1 MSKFLRTMT
10 ALSKKPSDFKRPAQ
24 PPAAQEEDTGTVPVV
39 NTVPD
44 SDYAARQPEAGTVP
58 VINTVPETNTVPI
71 TELTPTSRP
80 RVRVF
85 RATRV
90 QDGHSLGEH
99 LIYEVLWRQGQGD
112 DQTRTVQIGYDR
124 LAAIA
129 SVNWK
134 TAKACL
140 KSLEEKLAI
149 ETIAAAN
156 SNERTGRTYR
166 IHCFT
171 AIIERRR
178 AAGMQWVEKGRG
190 VRFIECGTV
199 PVINTVPDSPTVPE
213 TNTVPEAG
221 TGTILKTGT
230 DTVPATGTPLGS
242 LRNIEEITSS
252 SAVATLQQT
261 AANNGIVLDDDAAR
275 KLIRRCRTVRDD
287 LTESEI
293 AHFLQIKINQLRNSK
308 TVENWVGML
317 IASVPGYF
325 EGEAAQLIRMREQ
338 GSRQRQLELAQS
350 EAQQRELDA
359 IFQAQK
365 KVLEN
370 PESSEEDKALA
381 RKILGV

>member
-10 ALSKKPSDFKRPAQ
+10 ALSKKPSDFKRPAG
-24 PPAAQEEDTGTVPVV
+24 PTEQEQLGTVPDIT
-39 NTVPD
+39 TVPESSKDKQD
-44 SDYAARQPEAGTVP
+44 SEAGTVP
-58 VINTVPETNTVPI
+58 VINTVPNSPTVPNSQV
-71 TELTPTSRP
+71 TPTSRP

-112 DQTRTVQIGYDR
+112 DQVRTVQIGYDR
-124 LAAIA
+124 LAALA

-156 SNERTGRTYR
+156 SNERTGKTYR

-171 AIIERRR
+171 AILERRR

-190 VRFIECGTV
+190 VRFIEVGTV
-199 PVINTVPDSPTVPE
+199 PIINTVPASNTVPE

-221 TGTILKTGT
+221 TGTVLKTGT

-252 SAVATLQQT
+252 SAIATLQQT
-261 AANNGIVLDDDAAR
+261 AADNGIVLDDDAAR
-275 KLIRRCRTVRDD
+275 KLIRRCRTVRED
-287 LTESEI
+287 LSDAEI
-293 AHFLQIKINQLRNSK
+293 AYFTQLKINQLRNSK

-317 IASVPGYF
+317 IASVPAYF
-325 EGEAAQLIRMREQ
+325 EGDAVQLIRMREQ
-338 GSRQRQLELAQS
+338 GSQQR
-350 EAQQRELDA
+350 EAQQAQAEAQRCELDA
-359 IFQAQK
+359 LLQTQQA
-365 KVLEN
+365 VLDD
-370 PESSEEDKALA
+370 PDSSDEDKAHA
-381 RKILGV
+381 RKILGLE